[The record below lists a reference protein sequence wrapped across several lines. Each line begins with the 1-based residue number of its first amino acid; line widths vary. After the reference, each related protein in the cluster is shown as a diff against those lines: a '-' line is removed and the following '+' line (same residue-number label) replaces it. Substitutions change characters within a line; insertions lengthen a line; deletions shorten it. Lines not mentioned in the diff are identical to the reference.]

1 MSGREHVSGKGEVRS
16 SGGAHSSSAVNVE
29 AGPEPSGGGGPSKR
43 LDWRPTGLCL
53 VATPIGNA
61 ADISLRA
68 LRALETADVVACE
81 DTRITGKLLAL
92 HGIKASMVPYH
103 EHNAAKVR
111 PTLMKRL
118 KNGESVALV
127 SDAGTPLINDPG
139 YRLVTDCVE
148 AGIAITAVPGASSV
162 LTALQL
168 SALPT
173 DRFFFAGFLP
183 NKSAAR
189 KKALAEITGV
199 PGSLVFLES
208 AKRLAASLSDMAE
221 ILGPRDAAIAREL
234 TKMFEEV
241 RRGPLADLA
250 RHYAESGP
258 PKGEVTIVVGPPVE
272 GGEIGADELDRL
284 LHEALTANTVRDAA
298 ALVATAT
305 GLSRRKVYGRALE
318 LSKDP

>member
-1 MSGREHVSGKGEVRS
+1 MAGRGDVSEKGGVRS
-16 SGGAHSSSAVNVE
+16 SGGAQSSTIGNL
-29 AGPEPSGGGGPSKR
+29 GTEPKRGGGRSKR
-43 LDWRPTGLCL
+43 LDWTPAGLCL

-81 DTRITGKLLAL
+81 DTRTTGKLLAL
-92 HGIKASMVPYH
+92 HGIKNSLTPYH

-111 PTLMKRL
+111 PHLMKRL

-127 SDAGTPLINDPG
+127 SDAGTPLVSDPG
-139 YRLVTDCVE
+139 YRLVADCLE
-148 AGIAITAVPGASSV
+148 AGVPVTAVPGASSV

-168 SALPT
+168 SGLPT

-183 NKSAAR
+183 AKTAAR
-189 KKALAEITGV
+189 QKALRELEAV

-208 AKRLAASLSDMAE
+208 PKRLAVALTDMAE
-221 ILGPRDAAIAREL
+221 ILGPRSAAVAREL

-250 RHYAESGP
+250 DDYGRSGP
-258 PKGEVTIVVGPPVE
+258 PKGEVTVVVGPPTE
-272 GGEIGADELDRL
+272 HTGTSAEDLDRQL
-284 LHEALTANTVRDAA
+284 RDALAGNSVRDAA
-298 ALVATAT
+298 ALVAAAT
-305 GLSRRKVYGRALE
+305 GLPRKRVYSRALDLAKE
-318 LSKDP
+318 ER